1 MHLGKVSS
9 SKESTE
15 DELVLKIQEN
25 SSGLKGLD
33 PVFDHLLIGTVEL
46 EALTLGHED
55 KSPHLLVGVLEMG
68 FLEPRIL
75 AVENTPLHGV
85 IFRVELD
92 EAMANQHHVLLFEI
106 GCF

>member
-1 MHLGKVSS
+1 VHLGKVSS

-15 DELVLKIQEN
+15 DELVLKIQED

-33 PVFDHLLIGTVEL
+33 PVFDYLLIGTIEL
-46 EALTLGHED
+46 KALTLGHED
-55 KSPHLLVGVLEMG
+55 ESPHLLVGVLEMC

-85 IFRVELD
+85 ILRVELD
-92 EAMANQHHVLLFEI
+92 EAMANQHHVLLLEI

>member
-15 DELVLKIQEN
+15 DELVLKIQED

-33 PVFDHLLIGTVEL
+33 PVFDYLLIGTIEL

-55 KSPHLLVGVLEMG
+55 KSPHLLVGVLEMC

-85 IFRVELD
+85 ILRVELD
-92 EAMANQHHVLLFEI
+92 EAMANQHHVLLLEI